1 MPTTLNYSGFELN
14 EAQVQ
19 AIEKFVALIAPSSGG
34 PTTMSGS
41 VVTEFNPAIPLDIY
55 IGRDMGVIDLADK
68 GDITFSVAGGAVHE
82 GLCSVEIIADGTHT
96 IDIDTHWVNP
106 LNFSFNTTSGQHNLL
121 FFEYRND
128 AAYVYGVLGQV
139 LDVLAPTLLSA
150 IVSNDDPTKVRLT
163 WSEAMASTVAAA
175 SAFPIPGRIV
185 SAHTY
190 VDSDHTD
197 LTVSPA
203 FVAGDPSS
211 TVGYVVPGGVK
222 QRDLANNNVSAFSG
236 KPITNNVVESI
247 VPTLMSAQ
255 VFNSTPS
262 QVDYT
267 WSEAMNS
274 TIPAGSAFGVSGHT
288 VLAHVRDNATH
299 THVTV
304 AEPFV
309 YGEAPRT
316 TSYTQPG
323 TNNMQDLAGNLVAN
337 FSGRSITNSVAGA
350 AAIDDF
356 NRANGPIGISS
367 GGLVWQELQGPAR
380 IVGNKCFGTPG
391 DASFDVLDAGVS
403 VGTVNITVEPWD
415 QIPSVRFRVV
425 DQNNYMNLALFSDL
439 GFCRLSKMV
448 GGVSTDLANGG
459 SFTPN
464 VGTPLDVQIGI
475 AAGGVLTIKLNG
487 VTIITY
493 TDNTH
498 SAATKHG
505 FFIVPTLSNVDN
517 FSVV

>member
-1 MPTTLNYSGFELN
+1 MPTTFNYNGFELN

-55 IGRDMGVIDLADK
+55 VGRDMGVIDLADK

-82 GLCSVEIIADGTHT
+82 GLCSVEIIADGTHSV
-96 IDIDTHWVNP
+96 DIDTHWVNP
-106 LNFSFNTTSGQHNLL
+106 LHFSFNTTSGQHNLL

-150 IVSNDDPTKVRLT
+150 VVDIDNPTKVKLT
-163 WSEAMASTVAAA
+163 WSEAMAATVAAA
-175 SAFPIPGRIV
+175 SAFPVPGRTV

-190 VDSDHTD
+190 LDSDNTE

-203 FVAGDPSS
+203 FVAGDPST
-211 TVGYVVPGGVK
+211 TVGYVVPAGIK
-222 QRDLANNNVSAFSG
+222 QRDLANNNVSAFSSF
-236 KPITNNVVESI
+236 PITNNVVESV
-247 VPTLMSAQ
+247 VPTVMGMV
-255 VFNSTPS
+255 VFNSTPDR
-262 QVDYT
+262 VDITY
-267 WSEAMNS
+267 SEAMNS
-274 TIPAGSAFGVSGHT
+274 TMSAETAWGVSGHT
-288 VLAHVRDNATH
+288 PVSHTRDDATH
-299 THVTV
+299 SHLIVTP
-304 AEPFV
+304 PFI

-316 TSYTQPG
+316 GSYTQPG
-323 TNNMQDLAGNLVAN
+323 TNNMQDLAGNLLAN
-337 FSGRSITNSVAGA
+337 FSGRAITNNVAGA

-367 GGLVWQELQGPAR
+367 GGLVWQEFQGPAR

-403 VGTVNITVEPWD
+403 VGTISATIEPWD
-415 QIPSVRFRVV
+415 EIPSLRFRVV
-425 DQNNYMNLALFSDL
+425 DQNNYMNLAFFSDL

-448 GGVSTDLANGG
+448 GGISTDLISGG

-464 VGTPLDVQIGI
+464 VGTPIAVQVIV
-475 AAGGVLTIKLNG
+475 AAGGVITVKLNG
-487 VTIITY
+487 VTTINF

-498 SAATKHG
+498 STGTKHG
-505 FFIVPTLSNVDN
+505 FFIVPTLSNIDN
-517 FSVV
+517 FSVT

>member
-1 MPTTLNYSGFELN
+1 M
-14 EAQVQ
+14 
-19 AIEKFVALIAPSSGG
+19 
-34 PTTMSGS
+34 
-41 VVTEFNPAIPLDIY
+41 
-55 IGRDMGVIDLADK
+55 
-68 GDITFSVAGGAVHE
+68 
-82 GLCSVEIIADGTHT
+82 
-96 IDIDTHWVNP
+96 
-106 LNFSFNTTSGQHNLL
+106 
-121 FFEYRND
+121 
-128 AAYVYGVLGQV
+128 AA
-139 LDVLAPTLLSA
+139 
-150 IVSNDDPTKVRLT
+150 
-163 WSEAMASTVAAA
+163 TVAAA

-190 VDSDHTD
+190 FDTDHTD

-211 TVGYVVPGGVK
+211 TVSYVVPGGIK
-222 QRDLANNNVSAFSG
+222 QRDLANNNVSAFSN

-274 TIPAGSAFGVSGHT
+274 TVSDASAFGVSGHT

-299 THVTV
+299 SHVTV
-304 AEPFV
+304 AEPFI
-309 YGEAPRT
+309 YGESPRT

-323 TNNMQDLAGNLVAN
+323 TNKMQDLAGNLVAN

-356 NRANGPIGISS
+356 NRANGPIGTSS
-367 GGLVWQELQGPAR
+367 GGLVWQEFQGPAR
-380 IVGNKCFGTPG
+380 IVGNKCFAVPG
-391 DASFDVLDAGVS
+391 DAAFDVLNAGVS
-403 VGTVNITVEPWD
+403 VGTINATVEPWD
-415 QIPSVRFRVV
+415 NTPSIRFRVV
-425 DQNNYMNLALFSDL
+425 DQNNYMNLAIFSDF

-448 GGVSTDLANGG
+448 GGTSVDLNSGG

-464 VGTPLDVQIGI
+464 AGTPLAVEVGI
-475 AAGGVLTIKLNG
+475 AAGGVMTIKLNG
-487 VTIITY
+487 VTIITH

-498 SAATKHG
+498 STGTKHG
-505 FFIVPTLSNVDN
+505 FFLVPTLSNIDS
-517 FSVV
+517 FSVI